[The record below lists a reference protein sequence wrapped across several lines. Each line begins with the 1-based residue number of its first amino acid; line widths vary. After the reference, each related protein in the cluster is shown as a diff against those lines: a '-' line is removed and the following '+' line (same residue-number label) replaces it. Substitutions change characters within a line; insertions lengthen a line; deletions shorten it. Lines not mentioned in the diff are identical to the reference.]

1 MAFSTQNSGRRVVQ
15 DKPNWKSRSLNIG
28 NRHRTTM
35 NFGDLVPA
43 YWQFVQPGDKLK
55 MDCSILA
62 KFMPLLAPA
71 FSRMKLKT
79 EWFFVPL
86 RQISPVALAAIQNFN
101 PLENASNDDLFAR
114 ISNVFNY
121 SSNPYETFESKTEQ
135 QVPIICG
142 FPSIRACDIVQ
153 YLQGETVTRLA
164 DTNRTIVSSAQVA
177 SRWRGVGFSS
187 VDDLGYE
194 NLTSFNAKNRVA
206 KLCSYI
212 GLPKRLSMTAFLSD
226 VALLGTG
233 SDVDVVLPD
242 GSIYSVISASSS
254 AAKAFNLMSNDY
266 LLATGRNLSLS
277 LLPSSASLS
286 LPIVTELEGCLTA
299 PMMLPIDSSAAV
311 LTKPYVDSYNNAF
324 LHKQP
329 SSGGSISFSASE
341 VGYGLNIP
349 TPWLTTYDTTPISL
363 LPFQAYQKI
372 FNDFYRDEKLQPE
385 EIRTYPLSFLDFVN
399 GAAITY
405 NSSTNGLDASATPI
419 VDWNGSQRFNSAVAV
434 YINNL
439 MQLRRRNREKDVLS
453 SALTDKIITK
463 YRNGVT
469 DYSGVYTTNLF
480 GKLAKF
486 FMKHEFTGNT
496 WAEWLSNF
504 FGENSNDFLNNNVIF
519 LGGRDSVVSISENI
533 QNSSSTDESPQGNRA
548 GLAGDFHNGNPLYF
562 RVPDFGVV
570 MCIVSVIPDD
580 VDNFNGLPERFC
592 KWSPLHFNLPDLQ
605 NVGFTSVPYRRSNLG
620 IFDVS
625 AVGLSYR
632 NSNAFGYQ
640 PYGYDSTYTPDV
652 ISGDFRT
659 SLRYWH
665 QSPDL
670 DLDFSNLSYSG
681 SRLSFFNSWE
691 KSQPRL
697 NLNYPSIGMRFT
709 PQSNVLSSQY
719 YNNLFAVTNDES
731 GDHILCDMRFDVT
744 CHRRTAFF
752 TDAIEDEK

>member
-1 MAFSTQNSGRRVVQ
+1 MAFSTQNSGRRIVQ
-15 DKPNWKSRSLNIG
+15 DKPNWKSRSLSLG

-79 EWFFVPL
+79 EWFYVPL
-86 RQISPVALAAIQNFN
+86 RQISPVSLAALQNFN
-101 PLENASNDDLFAR
+101 PLESESNDALFEK

-121 SSNPYETFESKTEQ
+121 DYSSYQGSESKTDQ
-135 QVPIICG
+135 QIPVICG
-142 FPSIRACDIVQ
+142 FPSIRACDIAQ
-153 YLQGETVTRLA
+153 YLQGETVTRLN
-164 DTNRTIVSSAQVA
+164 DVNRTIVSSAQVPA
-177 SRWRGVGFSS
+177 RWREILGSGDS
-187 VDDLGYE
+187 VDNLGFE

-206 KLCSYI
+206 KLCGYM
-212 GLPKRLSMTAFLSD
+212 GLPKRLSTTAFISD
-226 VALLGTG
+226 VALAGNVDDD
-233 SDVDVVLPD
+233 DVLLSD
-242 GSIYSVISASSS
+242 GSSYSVISSRSTLDKIKGLLS
-254 AAKAFNLMSNDY
+254 ADY
-266 LLATGRNLSLS
+266 LFMTGRNPSHLLGANVPIMVTTWDSLMSSALSVS
-277 LLPSSASLS
+277 VEMTNVSASL
-286 LPIVTELEGCLTA
+286 
-299 PMMLPIDSSAAV
+299 
-311 LTKPYVDSYNNAF
+311 PYVDAVNRAF
-324 LHKQP
+324 LHIVP
-329 SSGGSISFSASE
+329 SPSVTIDIDAE
-341 VGYGLNIP
+341 EYGLGAGVP
-349 TPWLTTYDTTPISL
+349 LPWLTTYDTTPISL

-385 EIRTYPLSFLDFVN
+385 EIRTYPLSYLSDVN
-399 GAAITY
+399 GVAVTY
-405 NSSTNGLDASATPI
+405 NSSTNGLNASATPI
-419 VDWNGSQRFNSAVAV
+419 VDWNGSQRFTNAVAV

-453 SALTDKIITK
+453 SALTDKVITK

-504 FGENSNDFLNNNVIF
+504 FGEKSNDFLNNNVIF

-548 GLAGDFHNGNPLYF
+548 GLAGDFHNGNSLYF
-562 RVPDFGVV
+562 RVPDFGVI
-570 MCIVSVIPDD
+570 MCIVSAIPDD

-605 NVGFTSVPYRRSNLG
+605 NVGFTAVPYRRSNLG
-620 IFDVS
+620 IFDFVNTELNYNSS
-625 AVGLSYR
+625 AT
-632 NSNAFGYQ
+632 FGYQ
-640 PYGYDSTYTPDV
+640 PFGYDSTYTPDV
-652 ISGDFRT
+652 ISGDFRG

-670 DLDFSNLSYSG
+670 DVDFANLSESANIPPSVY
-681 SRLSFFNSWE
+681 FTSWE
-691 KSQPRL
+691 KSQPKL

-709 PQSNVLSSQY
+709 PQSNVLSAQY

-744 CHRRTAFF
+744 CHRQTAFF
-752 TDAIEDEK
+752 TDAIDEEK

>member
-1 MAFSTQNSGRRVVQ
+1 
-15 DKPNWKSRSLNIG
+15 
-28 NRHRTTM
+28 M

-79 EWFFVPL
+79 EWFYVPL
-86 RQISPVALAAIQNFN
+86 RQISPVSLAALQNFN
-101 PLENASNDDLFAR
+101 PLESETNDDLFSR

-121 SSNPYETFESKTEQ
+121 FDNPYQGSESKTEQ
-135 QVPIICG
+135 QIPVICG
-142 FPSIRACDIVQ
+142 FPSIRACDIAQ
-153 YLQGETVTRLA
+153 YLQGETVTRLS
-164 DTNRTIVSSAQVA
+164 DTNRTIVTSAQVPV
-177 SRWRGVGFSS
+177 RWREVIGYGLS
-187 VDDLGYE
+187 VDNLGFE
-194 NLTSFNAKNRVA
+194 NLTSFSAKNRVA
-206 KLCSYI
+206 KLCGYM
-212 GLPKRLSMTAFLSD
+212 GLPKRLSTTAFYSD
-226 VALLGTG
+226 VALLGNVDDD
-233 SDVDVVLPD
+233 DVFLAD
-242 GSIYSVISASSS
+242 GSSYSVISARSSIDKVKSLLTSDYLFMTGRNPSQLSGNFVPINYPTLEGLMANAMSVAVDLTGASSS
-254 AAKAFNLMSNDY
+254 AL
-266 LLATGRNLSLS
+266 
-277 LLPSSASLS
+277 
-286 LPIVTELEGCLTA
+286 
-299 PMMLPIDSSAAV
+299 
-311 LTKPYVDSYNNAF
+311 YVDAVNRAF
-324 LHKQP
+324 LHIVP
-329 SSGGSISFSASE
+329 SPSLTIDISASQ
-341 VGYGLNIP
+341 YGLGASVP
-349 TPWLTTYDTTPISL
+349 LPWLTTYDTTPISL

-385 EIRTYPLSFLDFVN
+385 EIRTYPLSYLSVVD
-399 GAAITY
+399 GLAITY
-405 NSSTNGLDASATPI
+405 NSSTNGLEATATPI
-419 VDWNGSQRFNSAVAV
+419 VDWNGSQRFTNSVAV

-453 SALTDKIITK
+453 SALTDRVVTK

-504 FGENSNDFLNNNVIF
+504 FGEKSNDYLNNNVIF

-533 QNSSSTDESPQGNRA
+533 QNSSSTDDSPQGNRA
-548 GLAGDFHNGNPLYF
+548 GLAGDFHNGNSLYF
-562 RVPDFGVV
+562 RVPDFGVI
-570 MCIVSVIPDD
+570 MCVVSAIPDD
-580 VDNFNGLPERFC
+580 IDNFNGLSERFC

-605 NVGFTSVPYRRSNLG
+605 NVGFTAVPYRRSNLG
-620 IFDVS
+620 IFDFTNLS
-625 AVGLSYR
+625 LSY
-632 NSNAFGYQ
+632 NSSSTFGYQ
-640 PYGYDSTYTPDV
+640 PFGYDSTYTPDV
-652 ISGDFRT
+652 ISGDFRS

-670 DLDFSNLSYSG
+670 DIDFANLSD
-681 SRLSFFNSWE
+681 LSSVSSSAYFSSWE

-709 PQSNVLSSQY
+709 PQSNVLSAQY

-744 CHRRTAFF
+744 CHRQTAFF
-752 TDAIEDEK
+752 TDAIDEEK

>member
-1 MAFSTQNSGRRVVQ
+1 MQ
-15 DKPNWKSRSLNIG
+15 DKPNWKSRSLNLG

-79 EWFFVPL
+79 EWFYVPL
-86 RQISPVALAAIQNFN
+86 RQISPVSLAALQNFN
-101 PLENASNDDLFAR
+101 PLENESNDDLFSR

-121 SSNPYETFESKTEQ
+121 VNNPYSGSESKTEQ

-142 FPSIRACDIVQ
+142 FPSIRACDIAQ
-153 YLQGETVTRLA
+153 YLQGETVTRLS
-164 DTNRTIVSSAQVA
+164 DTVGTIVSSSAVPT
-177 SRWRGVGFSS
+177 RWRGVGTSS

-206 KLCSYI
+206 KLCGYM

-226 VALLGTG
+226 VALLG
-233 SDVDVVLPD
+233 DVADTDVTLSD
-242 GSIYSVISASSS
+242 GSKYSVISSRS
-254 AAKAFNLMSNDY
+254 AFTKALDLMSNDY
-266 LLATGRNLSLS
+266 LLASGRNITPESSFAALFVPIVSVTEGSLAS
-277 LLPSSASLS
+277 VLMQPLDIASASLA
-286 LPIVTELEGCLTA
+286 L
-299 PMMLPIDSSAAV
+299 
-311 LTKPYVDSYNNAF
+311 PYVDAYNHAF
-324 LHKQP
+324 LHKTP
-329 SSGGSISFSASE
+329 TSGGTISFDSYE
-341 VGYGLNIP
+341 VGYGPSVP
-349 TPWLTTYDTTPISL
+349 TPWLTTYDTTPVSL
-363 LPFQAYQKI
+363 LPFMAYQKI
-372 FNDFYRDEKLQPE
+372 FNDFYRDEKLQPD
-385 EIRTYPLSFLDFVN
+385 EIRTYPLSYLGFIGDSPV
-399 GAAITY
+399 TY
-405 NSSTNGLDASATPI
+405 NSSTDGLSASATPI
-419 VDWNGSQRFNSAVAV
+419 VTWSGHPRFGNDVAV

-453 SALTDKIITK
+453 SALTDKVITK

-504 FGENSNDFLNNNVIF
+504 FGEKSNDFLNNNVIY

-533 QNSSSTDESPQGNRA
+533 QNSSSTDDSPQGNRA
-548 GLAGDFHNGNPLYF
+548 GLAGDFHNGNSLYF
-562 RVPDFGVV
+562 RAPDFGLIMCVV
-570 MCIVSVIPDD
+570 SAIPDD

-605 NVGFTSVPYRRSNLG
+605 NVGFTAVPNRRSNLG
-620 IFDVS
+620 IFDVEF
-625 AVGLSYR
+625 ANTGVTYR
-632 NSNAFGYQ
+632 NNSTFGYQ
-640 PYGYDSTYTPDV
+640 PFGYDSTYTPDV
-652 ISGDFRT
+652 ISGDFRS

-670 DLDFSNLSYSG
+670 DVDFANLSNDVGPKVY
-681 SRLSFFNSWE
+681 FTSWE
-691 KSQPRL
+691 KSQPKL

-709 PQSNVLSSQY
+709 PQSNVLSAQY

-744 CHRRTAFF
+744 CHRQTAFF
-752 TDAIEDEK
+752 TDTIDEEK